1 MRAEVYDQVFDGM
14 ATTFIPGH
22 WYIDSFEEGRGA
34 NRLALNF
41 SSLEKLE
48 SWHRQIEYG
57 IIDARERIARQ
68 EKIDNENRIREGS
81 QRQDDN
87 GNNDNG

>member
-14 ATTFIPGH
+14 APTFIPGH

-57 IIDARERIARQ
+57 IIDAREKIAREERMTKGAQ
-68 EKIDNENRIREGS
+68 VK
-81 QRQDDN
+81 
-87 GNNDNG
+87 

>member
-14 ATTFIPGH
+14 APTFIPGH

-48 SWHRQIEYG
+48 SWPRQIEYG
-57 IIDARERIARQ
+57 IIDAREKIAREERMTKGAQ
-68 EKIDNENRIREGS
+68 VK
-81 QRQDDN
+81 
-87 GNNDNG
+87 

>member
-22 WYIDSFEEGRGA
+22 WYIDSFEEGREA
-34 NRLALNF
+34 NRMTLNF

-57 IIDARERIARQ
+57 IIDAREKIAREERMLKGAQ
-68 EKIDNENRIREGS
+68 VK
-81 QRQDDN
+81 
-87 GNNDNG
+87 